1 MPTLQERLVFIA
13 DEKANLIAQLRE
25 LERLREQVRKAE
37 LWELHRQTIASGGSN
52 VSLLRPRFEDH
63 LLI

>member
-1 MPTLQERLVFIA
+1 MPTLQERLAFIA
-13 DEKANLIAQLRE
+13 DEKANLIAQFHE

-37 LWELHRQTIASGGSN
+37 LWELQRQTIASGGSN

>member
-1 MPTLQERLVFIA
+1 MPTLQERLAFIA

-37 LWELHRQTIASGGSN
+37 LWELQRQTIASGGSN